1 MKEAKELILA
11 TMREAISERDPR
23 LLDQAAG
30 MAKMAQLLNALTIN
44 DLVNLNHSIVS
55 CELFCEGED
64 AERTTEEYRNEGRG
78 VYAQKSLRGS

>member
-30 MAKMAQLLNALTIN
+30 MAKMARLLNALTIN

-55 CELFCEGED
+55 CELFCEGGNND
-64 AERTTEEYRNEGRG
+64 EE
-78 VYAQKSLRGS
+78 QDQT